1 MSREMER
8 ERESEDVGEEAAN
21 MGESG
26 DVGEAAENTSE
37 SFI

>member
-1 MSREMER
+1 MER
-8 ERESEDVGEEAAN
+8 ERESGDVGEEAAN